1 MPNWWGRVHL
11 FIYFVKK
18 CFLIKLFPAQANK
31 ICSTTSK
38 KSPVLPPPM
47 WCWRWLLSNQW
58 WEDETR
64 NKRGLCDGISVT
76 RHTLCEWVRSLT
88 GEIELPLGQIHK
100 PPPWRC
106 NPVPL
111 WSPPSTLCPPDSLVD
126 QEIQS
131 WVENKLP
138 IITANENW
146 LEATVKRM
154 QQTSKSKWSEMA
166 SQSKQ

>member
-18 CFLIKLFPAQANK
+18 MLCNQIVSCSIKQNLFNHFKKVTSSP
-31 ICSTTSK
+31 STNVMLEMVVEQSG
-38 KSPVLPPPM
+38 
-47 WCWRWLLSNQW
+47 

-111 WSPPSTLCPPDSLVD
+111 WSPPSTLCPPDSVVG

-138 IITANENW
+138 IITTNENW